1 MITICPK
8 CCVVRPAQAQS
19 PNWQCPSCGL
29 AYAKASGGSAAW
41 GLAEVSP
48 SDRGGVGSGES
59 EIDNVPWFKL
69 SAVLAIAYGAWL
81 GYQRLATG
89 GANNG
94 AGVSSTSHVERIG
107 SNPCTERLTQLV
119 ASAAARA
126 TIGVRLHS
134 NHFSKG
140 CENAVSG
147 TFTNKI
153 IHQFN
158 IYGRQQLLKS

>member
-59 EIDNVPWFKL
+59 EIDNVPCSNSPRCWPL
-69 SAVLAIAYGAWL
+69 PMAHGWATSVWPQAVRTTGQAYQAPATWSASV
-81 GYQRLATG
+81 ATPAPSG
-89 GANNG
+89 SHSWWPALLPEQQSGSDSIQITSAR
-94 AGVSSTSHVERIG
+94 AAKTQFQALLPIKSSTSSIYTG
-107 SNPCTERLTQLV
+107 
-119 ASAAARA
+119 AS
-126 TIGVRLHS
+126 S
-134 NHFSKG
+134 S
-140 CENAVSG
+140 
-147 TFTNKI
+147 
-153 IHQFN
+153 
-158 IYGRQQLLKS
+158 